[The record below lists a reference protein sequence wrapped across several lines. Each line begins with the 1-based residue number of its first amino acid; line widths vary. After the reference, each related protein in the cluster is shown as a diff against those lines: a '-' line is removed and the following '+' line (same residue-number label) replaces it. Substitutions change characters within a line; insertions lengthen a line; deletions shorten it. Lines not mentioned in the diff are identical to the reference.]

1 MGKTERICAICYKKF
16 NVKDRGNGRAYKYCS
31 EKCAKEARHKRVNM
45 RKYKLKLLKNME
57 KYHKNRYEFDKI
69 VEKSRE
75 TGISYGYLKNLW
87 NNKVKLEAYISYYR
101 IR

>member
-45 RKYKLKLLKNME
+45 RKYKVM
-57 KYHKNRYEFDKI
+57 YSHHFR
-69 VEKSRE
+69 
-75 TGISYGYLKNLW
+75 
-87 NNKVKLEAYISYYR
+87 
-101 IR
+101 